1 VTGFVYLNGEYQ
13 PAATACVSILDRGFM
28 FGDGVYEVIP
38 VYSGSPFRFQQH
50 MQRLQHSLDAVSIKN
65 PLAEDEWASIIN
77 RLFEN
82 NCKQQDAFIYLQ
94 ITRGVMKKRDHAYSS
109 DMQPS
114 ILVMCQSHEYL
125 VQDKNTPGIKAVTL
139 EDNRWADCHIK
150 SINLLP
156 NVMLKQQAI
165 DQGASEAIL
174 IRDGFAIEG
183 SASNLFIVKDEVV
196 RTPPKTR
203 YMLGGITRDVIIELC
218 HANKIIV
225 QEKDVSEDELH
236 DADEIWMTSSTKEIM
251 PVTLLNQ
258 HKVGK
263 GEVGYRWLQ
272 LLEYYQDYKHTVM
285 RG

>member
-1 VTGFVYLNGEYQ
+1 
-13 PAATACVSILDRGFM
+13 M

-38 VYSGSPFRFQQH
+38 VYSGRPFRFQQH
-50 MQRLQHSLDAVSIKN
+50 MQRLQHSLDAVGINN
-65 PLAEDEWASIIN
+65 PLSIEDWAEIIN
-77 RLFEN
+77 QLFVN
-82 NCKQQDAFIYLQ
+82 NCNHCDAFIYLQ
-94 ITRGVMKKRDHAYSS
+94 VTRGVMQKREHAFSS
-109 DMQPS
+109 DLVPS
-114 ILVMCQSHEYL
+114 VLVMCQPHEFQ

-139 EDNRWADCHIK
+139 EDNRWSDCHIK

-165 DQGASEAIL
+165 NQGASEAIL

-183 SASNLFIVKDEVV
+183 SASNLFIVKDEEI
-196 RTPPKTR
+196 RTPPKNS
-203 YMLGGITRDVIIELC
+203 YMLGGITRDLIIELC

-225 QEKDVSEDELH
+225 REKEISEDELH

-263 GEVGYRWLQ
+263 GVVGLRWLQ
-272 LLEYYQDYKHTVM
+272 MLELYQDYKQTVM